1 MSGLLL
7 ASLLLTSQVTRLAA
21 SWVEVANRPVVLQT
35 EVLIRWIYHHH
46 LHHHHY
52 CIMCPKLNLHQVQD

>member
-35 EVLIRWIYHHH
+35 EVLIR
-46 LHHHHY
+46 
-52 CIMCPKLNLHQVQD
+52 

>member
-35 EVLIRWIYHHH
+35 EVLIRWIYHNHY
-46 LHHHHY
+46 HHH
-52 CIMCPKLNLHQVQD
+52 CITILCAHLDLHQVQD